1 MNAMGAAPGV
11 AGAIAVGAIAASA
24 NMFCDGASCW
34 GKPQGCTAAAI
45 QCGWA
50 TWWCMTGGGCTVVG
64 AKRPLTGQTSRGG
77 GAGDGGGCRFSTA
90 AAAAADVLDCW
101 CGCPAG

>member
-11 AGAIAVGAIAASA
+11 AGAIAVGAIAANA

-34 GKPQGCTAAAI
+34 GSPQGCTAAAI

-50 TWWCMTGGGCTVVG
+50 TW
-64 AKRPLTGQTSRGG
+64 
-77 GAGDGGGCRFSTA
+77 
-90 AAAAADVLDCW
+90 
-101 CGCPAG
+101 